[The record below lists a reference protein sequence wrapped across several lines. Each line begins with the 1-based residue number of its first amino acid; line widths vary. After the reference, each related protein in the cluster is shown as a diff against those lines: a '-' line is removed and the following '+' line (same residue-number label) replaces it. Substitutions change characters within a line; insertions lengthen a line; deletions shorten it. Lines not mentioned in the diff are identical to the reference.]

1 MQHEEPA
8 APVKQ
13 GDIIAPFSGNDL
25 PGCCSGGRC
34 GYLDEQFAAMGCI
47 DASVFGDTGDGC

>member
-13 GDIIAPFSGNDL
+13 G
-25 PGCCSGGRC
+25 
-34 GYLDEQFAAMGCI
+34 EFAAMGCI